1 MTMNAG
7 MSLLMLL
14 AASTSL
20 GTSASTSLGTSQAAE
35 DPAAVVDSVVK
46 AVGGKEKLLT
56 TFRIKERLAL
66 GSDLEAKGS
75 ERISVIQAPGHWYV
89 GKHNRVTEENEP
101 AVKLA
106 WAWTLQALLD
116 PGSKLDVLP
125 PAGPL
130 VGIRI
135 RGSIDPPMDL
145 WFDSKDRRLSA
156 IDWRKDRHV
165 FSEWKELDGLH
176 YASRVVGH
184 KPGGKVWYH
193 TRIVELTRLE
203 DLPPELKR

>member
-1 MTMNAG
+1 MNAG
-7 MSLLMLL
+7 MALLLL
-14 AASTSL
+14 A
-20 GTSASTSLGTSQAAE
+20 QAAQ
-35 DPAAVVDSVVK
+35 DPAALADSVVK

-56 TFRIKERLAL
+56 TFRIKERPAL

-75 ERISVIQAPGHWYV
+75 ERISVLQVPGHWYV
-89 GKHNRVTEENEP
+89 GKKNRVTEEKEP
-101 AVKLA
+101 AVMLA
-106 WAWTLQALLD
+106 WAWTLKALLD
-116 PGSKLDVLP
+116 PGSELEALP
-125 PAGPL
+125 PTGPL

-176 YASRVVGH
+176 YPSRVVGH
-184 KPGGKVWYH
+184 KPDGKVWYH

>member
-1 MTMNAG
+1 MIAG
-7 MSLLMLL
+7 MALLMLL
-14 AASTSL
+14 A
-20 GTSASTSLGTSQAAE
+20 QAAE
-35 DPAAVVDSVVK
+35 DPAALADAVVK
-46 AVGGKEKLLT
+46 AVGGREKLLT

-66 GSDLEAKGS
+66 GGDLEAKGS
-75 ERISVIQAPGHWYV
+75 ERVSMLQPPGHWYV
-89 GKHNRVTEENEP
+89 GKKNRVTEENEP

-106 WAWTLQALLD
+106 WAWTLKALLD
-116 PGSKLDVLP
+116 SGSKLEALP
-125 PAGPL
+125 PAGAL

-165 FSEWKELDGLH
+165 FSEWKELDGLQ
-176 YASRVVGH
+176 YPSRIVGH
-184 KPGGKVWYH
+184 KPDGKVWYH